1 MRKIF
6 VTAKPNSKHP
16 SVKVMSPS
24 HFVISVAEPPKDNK
38 ANKAIIKALAAHLGV
53 PQSYIEIV
61 HGYFSKNK
69 IIEVVD

>member
-6 VTAKPNSKHP
+6 VTAKPNSKRP
-16 SVKVMSPS
+16 FIKEMGPG
-24 HFVISVAEPPKDNK
+24 HFTIAVAEPPTDNK
-38 ANKAIIKALAAHLGV
+38 ANKAIVKALAEHLGV

-61 HGYFSKNK
+61 HGYFAKHK